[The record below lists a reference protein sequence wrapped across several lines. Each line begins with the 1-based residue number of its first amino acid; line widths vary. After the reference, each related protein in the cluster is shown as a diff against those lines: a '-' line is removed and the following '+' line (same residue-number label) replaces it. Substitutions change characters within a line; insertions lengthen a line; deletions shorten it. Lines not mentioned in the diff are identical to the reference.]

1 MGFSLTDAARRA
13 LQIRIEQ
20 SEVTDPVF
28 VFVRVAME
36 FQSDEEL
43 RGLLKSPQLDE
54 STVRNKFFD
63 LNPNLDELN
72 WRWAPTIYPRH
83 QLPATDLYE
92 TDGMIFLLPS
102 PIRERLT
109 HATLDVEKGSFV
121 FQGLEPF

>member
-1 MGFSLTDAARRA
+1 MGFSLTNAARKA

-20 SEVTDPVF
+20 SEVIDPVF

-36 FQSDEEL
+36 FQSDGEL

-54 STVRNKFFD
+54 SAVRNKF
-63 LNPNLDELN
+63 LNLNSNLDELN

-83 QLPATDLYE
+83 QFLATDLYE
-92 TDGMIFLLPS
+92 TDGMKFLLPS
-102 PIRERLT
+102 PICQRLM